1 MTGSLIAL
9 EWTALGGC
17 ILMAAAVAVA
27 FVASLVADLRAPRV
41 LAWEAGGPWYPRTPE
56 AATAPLGTLP
66 AALEEELA
74 RMWAILGPE
83 RPA

>member
-27 FVASLVADLRAPRV
+27 FVASLIADLRAPRV

-56 AATAPLGTLP
+56 AATAPLGSLP
-66 AALEEELA
+66 AAVEAELA
-74 RMWAILGPE
+74 KLAAMIPD